1 MFEGGIIKNTMK
13 KINKKKVILFICSFL
28 GFLTLLVLTSK
39 FLGYRN
45 SGPYSWE
52 EIGEYLPFA
61 IFFSLIFAAWMT
73 LEDGDKL
80 VEYFENRKRKKEE
93 NREK

>member
-1 MFEGGIIKNTMK
+1 VFEGGIIKNTMK

-39 FLGYRN
+39 FLGYRK
-45 SGPYSWE
+45 SGPHSWE
-52 EIGEYLPFA
+52 EIIRYSPIYIIG
-61 IFFSLIFAAWMT
+61 SLGFAAWMT

-80 VEYFENRKRKKEE
+80 VEYFEKRKRKKEE